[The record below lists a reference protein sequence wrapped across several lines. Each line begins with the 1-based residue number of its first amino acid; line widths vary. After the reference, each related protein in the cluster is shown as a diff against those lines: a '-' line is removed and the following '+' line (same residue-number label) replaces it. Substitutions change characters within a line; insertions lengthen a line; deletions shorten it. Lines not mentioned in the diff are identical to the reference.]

1 MLGTIL
7 IFTKRSGIAVIATAM
22 VLAACSSAGTD
33 SPTTSTTSTTSMTTP
48 ASEVSPDL
56 TIVATTSIA
65 GDLVSQVVGDRASVE
80 VLMPIGADPHDFQPS
95 SRQVAALR
103 SADLVVAWGLGLE
116 EGLEA
121 VLESAV
127 EDGVRV
133 LELSALVDPIAFGE
147 GGVDHDHADH
157 DDDHAD
163 HDDDHADHDDDHA
176 DHDDD
181 HADHDDDHADH
192 DDDHTDH
199 DDDHADDDH
208 GHDHGG
214 LDPHTWMDPVRMAQ
228 AVREIGL
235 ALNELAPGEDWLAEA
250 DRAASELMA
259 VHAEIEEIFSVI
271 PDDRRKLVTN
281 HDSLGYLAARY
292 DFEVVGVAIP
302 GGSTLASP
310 SSAQVASLV
319 EAIRDSGVRILFAE
333 TTSPAALLEAIADE
347 VEGVSV
353 VEILE
358 ASLAARGQP
367 GDTLVGMLLHN
378 ARLIAEAL
386 TSW

>member
-1 MLGTIL
+1 
-7 IFTKRSGIAVIATAM
+7 
-22 VLAACSSAGTD
+22 
-33 SPTTSTTSTTSMTTP
+33 
-48 ASEVSPDL
+48 
-56 TIVATTSIA
+56 VATTSIA

-121 VLESAV
+121 VMESAV

-181 HADHDDDHADH
+181 HADE
-192 DDDHTDH
+192 
-199 DDDHADDDH
+199 DH

-228 AVREIGL
+228 AVGEIGL

-358 ASLAARGQP
+358 ASLAAPGQP
-367 GDTLVGMLLHN
+367 GDTVVGMLLHN